1 MNLIFEKKIIYLICD
16 IEFHDNVSRNL
27 IKELLKNFVWILK
40 WITHGVNRIQ
50 YFKFKT
56 KTWNLDLAAAVNR
69 KTIQYFLNSFLFFLF
84 FFLVFIA
91 SLVCI
96 TLVKF
101 SKFSLYNST
110 LSFSYIF
117 DFFRNISSFDFLRKQ
132 NMYYQNKRK
141 PVSKLVRF
149 TKLNVAEE

>member
-1 MNLIFEKKIIYLICD
+1 LNFLNPTLYLD
-16 IEFHDNVSRNL
+16 DYYESLNNNVSNDIFGL
-27 IKELLKNFVWILK
+27 YIS
-40 WITHGVNRIQ
+40 
-50 YFKFKT
+50 Y
-56 KTWNLDLAAAVNR
+56 
-69 KTIQYFLNSFLFFLF
+69 YFLNSFLFFLF

-117 DFFRNISSFDFLRKQ
+117 DFFKNISSFDFLRKQ
-132 NMYYQNKRK
+132 NMHYQNKRK
-141 PVSKLVRF
+141 PVSKLIRF